1 MAEVL
6 IQGINCHYRDLRE
19 GEEILYIDLPQKDQ
33 KFKRVE
39 HPFSD
44 DDLVSIATKEE
55 GYQMTASQ
63 KEWVEK
69 EEKRMDYAEG
79 VYASINGKL
88 KYLPGSYW
96 GYINYWTLENGKKPD
111 YREADRRFFLF
122 TEYIWFE
129 TKVLAETRGKG
140 RRKGAT
146 SQGSYL
152 EWWHCG
158 RNEEK
163 IGGMISFNDDAAQA
177 VFQKMFMRGFTEMLP
192 CFVRDFDSSSENF
205 IRFIKPVEKKKKGVP
220 IKRQGL
226 NSYVGYKSNNINSYD
241 SGRVSFG
248 LFDESGK
255 YEKMDI
261 NTYWSKVSATLKEG
275 LHKVGFAYFPTT
287 VNPKNKGGENYQ
299 IFWGKCNQN
308 AINPK
313 TGEPYG
319 LNTPNK
325 CVRYLDPATEG
336 YAGCIDEYGESVIDD
351 PVEPVMGND
360 GHWITRGSLSIILE
374 ERSLLEGEQLM
385 EHRRDFPLDEF
396 DMFAFTAG
404 LCEFNEENILNQI
417 KDLEGDI
424 KYNTYWRQMRF
435 VPKEEPQATTLFG
448 KTKPKRTIISAMDD
462 QKGGWFILEF
472 PQKQNHFSYES
483 GYRHPLNE
491 MLYQVGVDTTQDRI
505 AVAGSNPA
513 ITVFKKSCIIDGVE
527 TGLYPVAL
535 WVSPTRMDIHFD
547 EQVLYACML
556 YGCKANYEI
565 DRRVDFYR
573 YFCKENSQSFL
584 TWTPTIMKNP
594 LKPNK
599 PAEYGSRSGDPF
611 QLAQMLQIS
620 KWYVDGDSNERYNGH
635 VHRVKHIPMLKEIL
649 YYDHLERTK
658 SDLFISLQMALVAVF
673 GEMQMPKK
681 QNYKPTK
688 LLPTYKIKMVS

>member
-1 MAEVL
+1 MAEVV
-6 IQGINCHYRDLRE
+6 IQGLTIKYRDPIE
-19 GEEILYIDLPQKDQ
+19 GEEILYSELSQKEQ

-44 DDLVSIATKEE
+44 DDLVAIATKEE
-55 GYQMTASQ
+55 GFQMTTTQ
-63 KEWVEK
+63 KQWVDK
-69 EEKRMDYAEG
+69 EEKRMDYGNG
-79 VYASINGKL
+79 VYAMINGKL
-88 KYLPGSYW
+88 KYLPASYW
-96 GYINYWTLENGKKPD
+96 GYVNYWTLENGKKPD

-129 TKVLAETRGKG
+129 TEVLAETRGKG

-146 SQGSYL
+146 SQGAYL

-177 VFQKMFMRGFTEMLP
+177 VFQKMFMRGFTEMIP
-192 CFVRDFDSSSENF
+192 CFVKDFDSSSENF

-226 NSYVGYKSNNINSYD
+226 NSYIGYKSNNINSYD

-275 LHKVGFAYFPTT
+275 FYKVGFAYLPTT
-287 VNPKNKGGENYQ
+287 VNPRNKGGENYE
-299 IFWGKCNQN
+299 IFWNKCNQN

-319 LNTPNK
+319 LKTPNK
-325 CVRYLDPATEG
+325 VVRYFDPATEG

-351 PVEPVMGND
+351 PIEPIMGND
-360 GHWITRGSLSIILE
+360 GRWITKGSLSVILE
-374 ERSLLEGEQLM
+374 ERALLEGEQLM

-404 LCEFNEENILNQI
+404 LCEFNEENILTQI
-417 KDLEGDI
+417 KLLEEDT
-424 KYNTYWRQMRF
+424 KYESYWRQMRLTYKKEF
-435 VPKEEPQATTLFG
+435 VKSIFPNVKDKERRVVT
-448 KTKPKRTIISAMDD
+448 AMDD
-462 QKGGWFILEF
+462 AKGGWFINEF
-472 PQKQNHFSYES
+472 PNNPNSFSDVGFWQPHNTLS
-483 GYRHPLNE
+483 
-491 MLYQVGVDTTQDRI
+491 YQIGVDTTQDRI
-505 AVAGSNPA
+505 AVSGSNPA
-513 ITVFKKSCIIDGVE
+513 ITVFKKSCIIDGEE

-535 WVSPTRMDIHFD
+535 WVSPTRLDIHFD
-547 EQVLYACML
+547 EEVLKACL
-556 YGCKANYEI
+556 WFGCKANYEI
-565 DRRVDFYR
+565 DRRTDFYR
-573 YFCKENSQSFL
+573 YFSKENCQSFL

-599 PAEYGSRSGDPF
+599 TPEYGSRSGDPF

-620 KWYVDGDSNERYNGH
+620 KWYIDGDSQEVYNGH
-635 VHRVKHIPMLKEIL
+635 VHRIKHIPLLKEAL
-649 YYDHLERTK
+649 YYDHLNRTS
-658 SDLFISLQMALVAVF
+658 SDLFVSLQMALVAVF

-681 QNYKPTK
+681 QDYKPK
-688 LLPTYKIKMVS
+688 HLLPTYKIRMVS